1 MVAYEGGP
9 SVTIR
14 DVRAVLSAYLIASGT
29 SGHTEKEIL
38 RRFQHIPK
46 EDIITELHSL
56 WQEEKVQRFTLDP
69 KRVIWRATDYLNM

>member
-1 MVAYEGGP
+1 M
-9 SVTIR
+9 IR

-46 EDIITELHSL
+46 EDIMIELHVM
-56 WQEEKVQRFTLDP
+56 WEQEKVQRFTLDP